1 LPKGALVD
9 VGVAAANRDPRRWS
23 DPHRYDPFREPMSHL
38 GFGRGPHFCM
48 GNQLARMEM
57 RTSLELILD
66 RFPDIAL
73 DTSADPP
80 YVTGT
85 FFRMPTSVPV
95 TLR

>member
-1 LPKGALVD
+1 MPAGALVD
-9 VGVAAANRDPRRWS
+9 VGVGAAHRDPDRWGE
-23 DPHRYDPFREPMSHL
+23 PPRFDPFRQQKAHL

-57 RTSLELILD
+57 ATALEVVLD
-66 RFPDIAL
+66 RFPDLTL
-73 DTSADPP
+73 DRSMAEP

-95 TLR
+95 VLG

>member
-1 LPKGALVD
+1 
-9 VGVAAANRDPRRWS
+9 
-23 DPHRYDPFREPMSHL
+23 
-38 GFGRGPHFCM
+38 M

-73 DTSADPP
+73 DRSVDSPF
-80 YVTGT
+80 VTGT